1 MDIVVVNPNTGE
13 RKTLQQVSPAGLKSW
28 LGSGWTLE
36 GGQGYGYD
44 QQAQQFLPG
53 AGNPTINQAMQS
65 LQSAQSQ
72 PGQVSPDYSALR
84 LLQQQ
89 LGQQQGPGGQPPA
102 WLAGLLQGQRSPMV
116 TTASDVEGPEQT
128 VNRNI
133 PVRIALINP
142 DTGVVDTGLADGSDP
157 RQFANW
163 EEARLHII
171 NSGETVQRVNSADEA
186 KSIVAQYTGNPDYAG
201 YGDNYQ
207 APTPQPGSPAAL
219 GQQYDPSWANVPP
232 GSPPGTPT
240 GPLTPGGPLPPPV
253 PGSPQPPPG
262 PAGPEAPPYGPGPDY
277 QPGGAYTPG
286 APPSSAPL
294 PDNLEDALRQLMQDA
309 RTQGKA
315 GQENYAGL
323 IDDLKNSLAFNRAG
337 AEQSYNQGNQFAQQ
351 FAGMVTPGI
360 QSAIGTMNQ
369 ATGLSPEAMTA
380 LRRQAV
386 EGTERDYQSNISSLK
401 SQLGQ
406 RGAFGGQTPGD
417 VNALLSGYAPLMGAR
432 DASRSSQLA
441 NATLADEQRKFDT
454 LGLNRQTAAQF
465 GGISAGLS
473 TGLKNAFS
481 PSPFLSGADSALSGL
496 GSAINAGNQSGFQGI
511 QTAGN
516 LAGTWADQQP
526 ESFKNI
532 LYSSLLN
539 TGLNT
544 GGNLLG
550 DWLGG
555 LGGNQGTQQGGNPDQ
570 GGGFWSTLGG
580 ALKKIFL

>member
-13 RKTLQQVSPAGLKSW
+13 RRTLQGASPVALKSW

-53 AGNPTINQAMQS
+53 GGNPAINAAMQS
-65 LQSAQSQ
+65 LQQSL
-72 PGQVSPDYSALR
+72 A
-84 LLQQQ
+84 
-89 LGQQQGPGGQPPA
+89 QGP
-102 WLAGLLQGQRSPMV
+102 RSPMV
-116 TTASDVEGPEQT
+116 MSASDVEGPEGT
-128 VNRNI
+128 VNRNT

-142 DTGVVDTGLADGSDP
+142 ETGVVDTGLADGSDP

-186 KSIVAQYTGNPDYAG
+186 LQIVQQYTGNPGYTG

-253 PGSPQPPPG
+253 PGSPPQQG
-262 PAGPEAPPYGPGPDY
+262 PQGPEAPPYGPGPDY

-309 RTQGKA
+309 RTQGQA
-315 GQENYAGL
+315 GQQNYAGL

-351 FAGMVTPGI
+351 FADMVRPGI

-417 VNALLSGYAPLMGAR
+417 VNAMLSGYAPLMGAR
-432 DASRSSQLA
+432 DSSRANQLA
-441 NATLADEQRKFDT
+441 SATLADEQRKFDT

-465 GGISAGLS
+465 AGLS
-473 TGLKNAFS
+473 SGLATGLKNAYS

-516 LAGTWADQQP
+516 LAGTWADQKP

-532 LYSSLLN
+532 LYGSLVN
-539 TGLNT
+539 AGLNT

-555 LGGNQGTQQGGNPDQ
+555 LGGNNGAQQGGNPDQ